1 MSVNQEQI
9 INNLPG
15 KIARL
20 KQKYGTEQ
28 GAVEIIDTYNDY
40 VANGT
45 TPMELELL
53 WEDVT
58 NYLNV
63 A

>member
-1 MSVNQEQI
+1 MNKEQI
-9 INNLPG
+9 MNNLPH
-15 KIARL
+15 KIERL
-20 KQKYGTEQ
+20 KKEYGTEQ

-53 WEDVT
+53 WEDVN
-58 NYLNV
+58 NYLEV

>member
-20 KQKYGTEQ
+20 EQEYGTEQ

-45 TPMELELL
+45 TPMELGLL
-53 WEDVT
+53 WEDIN

>member
-1 MSVNQEQI
+1 MSMNQKQI

-20 KQKYGTEQ
+20 EQEYGTEQ

-53 WEDVT
+53 WEDIN

>member
-1 MSVNQEQI
+1 MSVTQEQI

-15 KIARL
+15 KITRL
-20 KQKYGTEQ
+20 KQEYGTEQ

-53 WEDVT
+53 WEDIN

>member
-9 INNLPG
+9 INNLPS

-20 KQKYGTEQ
+20 EQEYGTEQ

-53 WEDVT
+53 WEDT
-58 NYLNV
+58 NNYLNV